1 MKTILKSGFLLPAI
15 CLTVSF
21 IAACTSSP
29 SSSSKRECSGKEAG
43 LIIIAHITTSAEHQA
58 DVEKAFQAVVAAT
71 RQEEG
76 CGSYVLYQH
85 NDNPLK
91 YTFVE
96 EWISQAA
103 IDAHHN
109 SAHYKTFTAA
119 TDGKIEVEV
128 YVMKKK
134 Y

>member
-21 IAACTSSP
+21 IAACTSS
-29 SSSSKRECSGKEAG
+29 SSERERSGKEAG
-43 LIIIAHITTSAEHQA
+43 PVIVAHITTSAEHQA
-58 DVEKAFQAVVAAT
+58 VVEKAFQAVVAAT
-71 RQEEG
+71 RREEG
-76 CGSYVLYQH
+76 CVSYVLYQH

-96 EWISQAA
+96 EWTSQAA

-109 SAHYKTFTAA
+109 SVHYKTFTAA
-119 TDGKIEVEV
+119 TGGKIEVEV
-128 YVMKKK
+128 YMMKKK

>member
-29 SSSSKRECSGKEAG
+29 SKRECSGKDAG
-43 LIIIAHITTSAEHQA
+43 LVIVAHVTTSAEYQA

-96 EWISQAA
+96 EWASQAA
-103 IDAHHN
+103 INAHNN
-109 SAHYKTFTAA
+109 SAHYKTFAAA
-119 TDGKIEVEV
+119 TSGKAEVEV